1 LLDRRRSDKVS
12 SEKRMTVREALLS
25 SLMIV
30 LGIVMGIAL
39 FAEGLIGLW
48 IPFRWGDYWGTIA
61 ESILFVVWSFALI
74 FVSAL
79 TLTTLG

>member
-1 LLDRRRSDKVS
+1 
-12 SEKRMTVREALLS
+12 
-25 SLMIV
+25 MIV

-39 FAEGLIGLW
+39 FAEGLEGLR

-79 TLTTLG
+79 TLTTVIRRVVWR